1 MNTVLIVLASSLLH
15 HNIVLALSENNDL
28 YNNDLEKQAAN
39 NVIGEDIVASNVVEV
54 GQIRAEPVIQEEVKL
69 TPLPYINNYQRQLKV
84 KQ

>member
-28 YNNDLEKQAAN
+28 YNDLEKQAAN
-39 NVIGEDIVASNVVEV
+39 NVVGEDIVASNVVEV